1 MANKR
6 TLIKA
11 RGSSPPAKL
20 TAAPTRANQM
30 RRTTSRRRSAPYRG
44 TPANDGF
51 SMSITVSST
60 TIRYATWFLATVFVL
75 AISWLAPD
83 AAALA
88 AKAKALCELLRL
100 LK

>member
-1 MANKR
+1 
-6 TLIKA
+6 
-11 RGSSPPAKL
+11 
-20 TAAPTRANQM
+20 
-30 RRTTSRRRSAPYRG
+30 
-44 TPANDGF
+44 
-51 SMSITVSST
+51 MSITVSST